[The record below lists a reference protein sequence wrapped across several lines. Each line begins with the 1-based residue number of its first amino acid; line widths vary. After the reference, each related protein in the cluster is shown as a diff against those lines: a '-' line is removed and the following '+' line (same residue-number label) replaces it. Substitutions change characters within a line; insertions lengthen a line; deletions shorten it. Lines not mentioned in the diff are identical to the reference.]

1 MNPKQCRLWPISKPS
16 ALTATTSTPC
26 PVTAPRSRDCRWP
39 RNGSGA
45 MTPGTW
51 KAPCGQSTW
60 PLFGLAL
67 IGLLASFYARSLAGT
82 IATATI
88 MVLTLVVGA
97 WFAVRVPDTR
107 IREFRSA
114 LSHGEI
120 LLMVDAPKAK
130 VFDVEEIIR
139 LRHPEVV
146 LGGAGWT
153 LERLGI

>member
-1 MNPKQCRLWPISKPS
+1 
-16 ALTATTSTPC
+16 
-26 PVTAPRSRDCRWP
+26 
-39 RNGSGA
+39 

-107 IREFRSA
+107 LREFRSA

>member
-1 MNPKQCRLWPISKPS
+1 
-16 ALTATTSTPC
+16 
-26 PVTAPRSRDCRWP
+26 
-39 RNGSGA
+39 
-45 MTPGTW
+45 
-51 KAPCGQSTW
+51 
-60 PLFGLAL
+60 
-67 IGLLASFYARSLAGT
+67 
-82 IATATI
+82 

-107 IREFRSA
+107 LREFRSA